1 MGLPKR
7 MTSVQLA
14 HVIDA
19 TFCREGV
26 HSLCH
31 SVSAQIHYNNSFQWY
46 ISSRKMW
53 SPKGELVVLAC
64 GSCMSVS
71 INLSL
76 FNTLFLLLSLLI
88 AFMFHVHSGLLYFVH
103 ADLSSLLWFFTIL
116 RIFLRMQ
123 LWLWMIC
130 FLCFR
135 NSNLIMVLF

>member
-1 MGLPKR
+1 MGLSKR
-7 MTSVQLA
+7 MTWIQLA
-14 HVIDA
+14 YVIDT

-31 SVSAQIHYNNSFQWY
+31 SISAQIHYNNSFQWY
-46 ISSRKMW
+46 ISS
-53 SPKGELVVLAC
+53 KGELVVLAC
-64 GSCMSVS
+64 GACMSVS
-71 INLSL
+71 NNLNL

-88 AFMFHVHSGLLYFVH
+88 AFMLHVHSGLLHFVH